1 MTSQNR
7 HVVMIGMM
15 GVGKSTIGRLVA
27 ARLGWGFWDNDDALG
42 AATAMTAGDYQ
53 RLHGQAALHKIENGL
68 LREALQAHDC
78 TVFAAAA
85 SVVLEP
91 ELLAGELTIWLR
103 LSLEREHENIALSG
117 QHHRPLP
124 EDATAV
130 LQKISAARLP
140 MYKAV
145 ADITIEVAGDPV
157 STRDRV
163 IETLRERGLQVPPA
177 GSSPDPHDV
186 STRPHG

>member
-1 MTSQNR
+1 MTTQYR

-27 ARLGWGFWDNDDALG
+27 ARLGWGFWDNDDALD
-42 AATAMTAGDYQ
+42 AATATTAGDFQ
-53 RLHGQAALHKIENGL
+53 RRHGQAALHKIENRL
-68 LREALQAHDC
+68 LREALQAHDR

-91 ELLAGELTIWLR
+91 ELLAGELTVWLR
-103 LSLEREHENIALSG
+103 LSLEREHDNIAHSG

-124 EDATAV
+124 EDATTV

-157 STRDRV
+157 STRGRV
-163 IETLRERGLQVPPA
+163 IEALRERGLEVPPPD
-177 GSSPDPHDV
+177 SSPDPHDV